1 MRSFSLTWT
10 SKIADDEA
18 VVFVSAVHEA
28 LQVAWQRLPPQSS
41 LVPPP
46 EIRPY
51 GDWFLQGVDP
61 ETEYASFR
69 WYQEQAMDRERDGID
84 AQRFL
89 QIVVHEPW
97 QAETPHFDLSL
108 LHQSLL
114 GPDGDPL
121 LGQAVRGAVAVFSIH
136 ALYTLS
142 DSWRR
147 LMLLRRMAAHYV
159 GQVLAVP
166 IYETRK
172 GAQCT
177 NVCALRHARTLPM
190 LIAYAEQETKAEVL
204 YCEQCQE
211 ELGQRLA
218 DIHFGVN

>member
-10 SKIADDEA
+10 SEIDDNES

-28 LQVAWQRLPPQSS
+28 LKVAWRQLPPRGG
-41 LVPPP
+41 LVTPP
-46 EIRPY
+46 EIRSF

-61 ETEYASFR
+61 ETDYASFR
-69 WYQEQAMDRERDGID
+69 WYQDQAVDHEMKGID
-84 AQRFL
+84 VQQFL
-89 QIVVHEPW
+89 RIVVHEPW
-97 QAETPHFDLSL
+97 QAETPHYDLSL
-108 LHQSLL
+108 LHQ
-114 GPDGDPL
+114 PL
-121 LGQAVRGAVAVFSIH
+121 LSPSGEIVLGKAVRGVAAVLSTH
-136 ALYTLS
+136 SLRTLV

-147 LMLLRRMAAHYV
+147 LMLLRRLVAHYV

-172 GAQCT
+172 GTHCT
-177 NVCALRHARTLPM
+177 NVCAMRPARTLPM
-190 LIAYAEQETKAEVL
+190 LIAYAEQETRAEVL
-204 YCEQCQE
+204 YCEQCRE

>member
-10 SKIADDEA
+10 SEIDDDEA

-28 LQVAWQRLPPQSS
+28 LQVAWQQLPSRGG

-61 ETEYASFR
+61 EVEYASFR
-69 WYQEQAMDRERDGID
+69 WYQEQATDRERDGID

-89 QIVVHEPW
+89 QVVVREPW
-97 QAETPHFDLSL
+97 QRETPHYDLSL
-108 LHQSLL
+108 LHEPLL
-114 GPDGDPL
+114 DPGGDPL
-121 LGQAVRGAVAVFSIH
+121 LGQAVRGVAAVLSTH
-136 ALYTLS
+136 ALHTLV

-147 LMLLRRMAAHYV
+147 MMLLRRLAAHYV

-166 IYETRK
+166 IYEARK
-172 GAQCT
+172 EAQCT
-177 NVCALRHARTLPM
+177 NVCALRPARTLPM
-190 LIAYAEQETKAEVL
+190 LIAYAEQETRAEVL
-204 YCEQCQE
+204 YCEQCQH